1 MTSLDHSSAVLW
13 HHSQTAACALSLPPK
28 LRTQCC
34 VLVLSLHKLQIADE
48 EHLTVYRPVSTG
60 TTWSVPAHGNL
71 PFCDSCPS
79 ASTTELGYD
88 AAVLYSWGRL
98 VVEWCTNSKL
108 SDDNSHDSTVFFFGE
123 ISWILD
129 TSRWDPIGCP
139 GTSVR
144 NYHYTLRSSP
154 EKLNSHSSLFAETAA
169 SVSIISERPLYKKDV
184 NQKWYFHDKWYN
196 R

>member
-1 MTSLDHSSAVLW
+1 MTSLNHSSAVLW

-108 SDDNSHDSTVFFFGE
+108 SDDNSRDSTVFFGRDFLD
-123 ISWILD
+123 SWHIKMGPDRL
-129 TSRWDPIGCP
+129 SRNVGKELPL
-139 GTSVR
+139 
-144 NYHYTLRSSP
+144 H
-154 EKLNSHSSLFAETAA
+154 AA
-169 SVSIISERPLYKKDV
+169 
-184 NQKWYFHDKWYN
+184 
-196 R
+196 